1 MNRTRQPGPDAA
13 RRVLLWL
20 LVSAAAVLAA
30 QSQQWTSALTTA
42 TALYALADQD
52 RRSRP

>member
-1 MNRTRQPGPDAA
+1 MNRTQQPGPDAA

-20 LVSAAAVLAA
+20 AVTAAAVLAA

-42 TALYALADQD
+42 IAVYAVAEPD
-52 RRSRP
+52 RGRRL